1 MRLKIPDDNRLFVVS
16 APSGSG
22 KTSLIKKALSELKD
36 LKLSVSHTTR
46 APRPAEIEGRDY
58 FFVNKDTFRKIIA
71 QGGFLEYA
79 TVFGEYYGTSKSFIE
94 NELAQGHDIVMEI
107 DWQGARQIRSCY
119 TDTFSIFILPPSL
132 QSLQKRLEKRA
143 QDSKEVI
150 ASRMMQAVSEAKHF
164 NEYNYVIVNDDF
176 DRASTEFI
184 AILSRT
190 INKIKVKES
199 EKLLG
204 TVVQKLGL
212 DINGENNE

>member
-36 LKLSVSHTTR
+36 LKLSISHTTR
-46 APRPAEIEGRDY
+46 PPRPAEIEGQDY
-58 FFVNKDTFRKIIA
+58 FFVNEDTFRKIIA

-79 TVFGEYYGTSKSFIE
+79 TVFGEYYGTSKLFIE

-132 QSLQKRLEKRA
+132 QILQKRLEKRA

-150 ASRMMQAVSEAKHF
+150 ASRMTQAVSEAKHF

-176 DRASTEFI
+176 DRASSEFI
-184 AILSRT
+184 AILSRN